1 MIKIENVSKTYL
13 GKQEKALADINLTI
27 NKGEV
32 FGLVGPNGA
41 GKSTLIKLIVG
52 MLNLDEG
59 DIKVNGHSIKS
70 ETVTAKMS
78 IGFVSD
84 NHSIYDKLSGMEFLL
99 FVANIYEVSS
109 EVAKAE
115 IERLVELFELQNAIN
130 DSISSYSHGMRQK
143 ICIIA
148 SLLHSPKVWVLDEP
162 LTGLDP
168 KGTYN
173 LKQIIKRES
182 EKGTTVVFSS
192 HLLEMVEKLCDRIAI
207 IDKGKVVA
215 MGKIDDIKANS
226 NENLESIFLSITSNK
241 DNQNENQE
249 LTESNKKVNAN
260 E

>member
-13 GKQEKALADINLTI
+13 GKQEKALTDINLTI
-27 NKGEV
+27 KKGEV

-59 DIKVNGHSIKS
+59 DIKINGHSIKS
-70 ETVTAKMS
+70 ETVKAKMN

-84 NHSIYDKLSGMEFLL
+84 NHSVYDKLSGMEFLL
-99 FVANIYEVSS
+99 FVANIYEVGS

-115 IERLVELFELQNAIN
+115 IERLVEIFELQKSIN

-207 IDKGKVVA
+207 IDKGKIIA

-226 NENLESIFLSITSNK
+226 NENLESIFLCITSNK
-241 DNQNENQE
+241 DNQNENIE
-249 LTESNKKVNAN
+249 LSESNKKVNNN